1 MEAAY
6 LAVYSGDPL
15 DKVKRKRVLI
25 SSDFRTA
32 LKYKNIFDV
41 YFELIMFELKFPVE
55 ESTFESF
62 ELVFAPV
69 LNRSQK

>member
-1 MEAAY
+1 LFVDTKESEMEAAY

-41 YFELIMFELKFPVE
+41 YFELNQSHWVTD
-55 ESTFESF
+55 S
-62 ELVFAPV
+62 V
-69 LNRSQK
+69 

>member
-41 YFELIMFELKFPVE
+41 YFELNQSHWVTD
-55 ESTFESF
+55 S
-62 ELVFAPV
+62 V
-69 LNRSQK
+69 

>member
-41 YFELIMFELKFPVE
+41 YFELNQSHWVT
-55 ESTFESF
+55 ES
-62 ELVFAPV
+62 V
-69 LNRSQK
+69 